1 MSTDQSWPVK
11 KVALSPPPLHALAE
25 AITSTLSSNF
35 SSSSCTV
42 ETPPDLTLP
51 PYHLA
56 GPGLTGSPRVVEVGD
71 PSYLVRSDF
80 SRRYEL
86 RAIASQADMSPTS
99 GLMIG
104 AGAGPFFVLGQN
116 AELMPNF
123 AYGTAAAPP
132 GEPSTTAAASTM
144 TRNRTHY
151 AKITSPSDAVSCCP
165 LPSSSNLGLMCN
177 LFCCDGEPG
186 PCLHVKARS
195 RTGPLNLTQA
205 IQQGL
210 KSAFG
215 DDRLISLGGV
225 FLIRKGKARLH
236 VMPDFPAQPFRD
248 HDDVVKWLRF
258 FDMEFD
264 DGDGS
269 DAGPLV
275 CLSVVHSGDDKG
287 LNLRMEHTHCF
298 TEAGDGSAET
308 TKGGHYHY
316 DVDDTKQEVEYEGWF
331 NVAESVYRVDYP

>member
-1 MSTDQSWPVK
+1 MSTDQKWPVK
-11 KVALSPPPLHALAE
+11 KVTLSPPPLHALAE
-25 AITSTLSSNF
+25 AITPTLSSNF

-71 PSYLVRSDF
+71 PSYLVGSDL

-86 RAIASQADMSPTS
+86 RAISRQTDMSPTS

-123 AYGTAAAPP
+123 AYGTAAGGS
-132 GEPSTTAAASTM
+132 GEASSADTT

-151 AKITSPSDAVSCCP
+151 AKITPSDAVACCS
-165 LPSSSNLGLMCN
+165 LPHSSNFGLMCN
-177 LFCCDGEPG
+177 LFCCDGVPG

-195 RTGPLNLTQA
+195 RKGPLNFTQA

-215 DDRLISLGGV
+215 DNLISLGGV
-225 FLIRKGKARLH
+225 FLIRRGRAKLH
-236 VMPDFPAQPFRD
+236 VMPDFPAQPFGD

-258 FDMEFD
+258 FDMEFN
-264 DGDGS
+264 DGGGS
-269 DAGPLV
+269 DGPLV

-287 LNLRMEHTHCF
+287 LKLRMEHTHCF
-298 TEAGDGSAET
+298 TEARDGSLET
-308 TKGGHYHY
+308 AKGGHYHY
-316 DVDDTKQEVEYEGWF
+316 DVDETREEIEYEGWF